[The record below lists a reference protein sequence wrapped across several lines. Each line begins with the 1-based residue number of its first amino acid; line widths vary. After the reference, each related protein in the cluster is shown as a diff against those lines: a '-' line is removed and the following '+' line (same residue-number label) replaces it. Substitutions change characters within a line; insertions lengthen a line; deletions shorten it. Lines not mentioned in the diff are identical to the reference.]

1 MYDASDFTE
10 ERRYSMRTSLPDL
23 SEISNGS
30 SDTMAIRNM
39 AKRPPGLEKQVEMF
53 KRQNLSL
60 RVEVYYLK
68 TRLRE
73 AGITCECPDPREY
86 QLDTATLNGIVPV
99 KSVEFDLTTKQVEK
113 LDTIYKIRSTAL
125 QHELEQERCK
135 SQAAEN
141 LRLKCQKLE
150 QDKISLLSFL
160 EKLKNENSLLRN
172 AMAAMNESSES
183 DSSSITNTMN
193 KKDKGVLQRSLTQ
206 IHQQSLL
213 KKKPQ
218 NQCFQEAQP
227 VKITVEAS
235 TMTSAIASPGNTF
248 KTDNIE
254 RLEERCLQAESRVE
268 ELQCILNQRPPGLLQ
283 SVFPAINVGS
293 VFSSKEEVQGSNSSN
308 DNKDAELLSTE
319 CRKCRRYEQVLAAIR
334 KKFAGKQ
341 GTRQDDSSANHSE
354 ADEPH
359 LNAINDSINR
369 WLQKS
374 LCAQEDRE
382 AFKQKF
388 RCIYS
393 ANSQL
398 CKRMQESASILREVC
413 AKLADTGV
421 DISDLTELHLLQD
434 DMLLKLNATESL
446 ITAIETSISLAMP
459 TNDEVSRLQEQLAHV
474 QTLLEQRDSHIEV
487 PQPTNPCCNDAAVQ
501 CKTTFDAEN
510 FQWPALVLSV
520 FPGLDTI
527 TEQFIFFL
535 DVLTDVIGGDC
546 NEDDKERLILNLCDH
561 FRENL
566 LPCFQ
571 ALETGETSGV
581 TENGGSKRTEQEN
594 AESDSTSVSERIVDD
609 SLDKMK
615 DSFPETAGTTA
626 LNRSLLRK
634 SHQQCCLAPD
644 VMFSLCKE
652 IRTALE
658 LLGCIQKSQNA
669 AEVKEHF
676 RQLTMTIQLCV
687 DFSQKLFFHMR
698 SAGKEEVTIIEEA
711 CSENVTGA
719 ALCSAQLLQSNS
731 HLEVEEMSLSR
742 LVHQTDIVTSS
753 SPFMLNASAAGRIQ
767 YLLASNQRCSE
778 QMEAVV
784 DKMNQN
790 NREMEMAIL
799 KRKKMSQELQLL
811 RDREMRLIEEN
822 DKAKEKID
830 LLEEELTLLKRQVNC
845 NEEGTLTGC
854 SKGEFL
860 VNRSDSSAE
869 VRNTAR
875 KVGTTTIA
883 EITEGTLY
891 VDNSSK
897 PARSQPEAA
906 KNAKLLAEVELYKE
920 ELKKAKDELNFTL
933 KSLQEEQ
940 DTKTAAAREIT
951 EDIKRTADLF
961 RKLKHKS
968 RH

>member
-1 MYDASDFTE
+1 
-10 ERRYSMRTSLPDL
+10 
-23 SEISNGS
+23 
-30 SDTMAIRNM
+30 
-39 AKRPPGLEKQVEMF
+39 
-53 KRQNLSL
+53 
-60 RVEVYYLK
+60 
-68 TRLRE
+68 
-73 AGITCECPDPREY
+73 
-86 QLDTATLNGIVPV
+86 
-99 KSVEFDLTTKQVEK
+99 
-113 LDTIYKIRSTAL
+113 
-125 QHELEQERCK
+125 
-135 SQAAEN
+135 
-141 LRLKCQKLE
+141 
-150 QDKISLLSFL
+150 
-160 EKLKNENSLLRN
+160 
-172 AMAAMNESSES
+172 
-183 DSSSITNTMN
+183 
-193 KKDKGVLQRSLTQ
+193 
-206 IHQQSLL
+206 
-213 KKKPQ
+213 
-218 NQCFQEAQP
+218 
-227 VKITVEAS
+227 
-235 TMTSAIASPGNTF
+235 
-248 KTDNIE
+248 
-254 RLEERCLQAESRVE
+254 
-268 ELQCILNQRPPGLLQ
+268 
-283 SVFPAINVGS
+283 
-293 VFSSKEEVQGSNSSN
+293 
-308 DNKDAELLSTE
+308 
-319 CRKCRRYEQVLAAIR
+319 
-334 KKFAGKQ
+334 
-341 GTRQDDSSANHSE
+341 
-354 ADEPH
+354 
-359 LNAINDSINR
+359 
-369 WLQKS
+369 
-374 LCAQEDRE
+374 
-382 AFKQKF
+382 
-388 RCIYS
+388 
-393 ANSQL
+393 
-398 CKRMQESASILREVC
+398 MQESASILREVC

-474 QTLLEQRDSHIEV
+474 QTLLEQRDSHIEVLKKTIENKIELIECLKYRLDEVEANNFINV